1 MDRVVSGYAG
11 AQGVGAPDASR
22 FYYHPHDGEDPAM
35 AYLPVD
41 WKRTALNAAE
51 GSPYLALADKEFSK
65 RARYVRRPSV
75 VLYQPSGRDNEPE
88 RTMASRC
95 RIAFVQSCDIISR
108 LRATQCC
115 QKLPTC

>member
-1 MDRVVSGYAG
+1 MERAGGGYKDA
-11 AQGVGAPDASR
+11 AATPDASR

-51 GSPYLALADKEFSK
+51 GSPYLALADKEFDR

-75 VLYQPSGRDNEPE
+75 VLYQAPE
-88 RTMASRC
+88 VMSAAERSL
-95 RIAFVQSCDIISR
+95 V
-108 LRATQCC
+108 
-115 QKLPTC
+115 